1 MKQVTVS
8 VVTICLN
15 HSHGLEQTL
24 RSIDTQTWTPIN
36 CFVIDGGSTDG
47 SLEILQQ
54 RAHLGNFTFLS
65 EPDGGIFDAMNKG
78 WKIADGDLVVF
89 MNAGD
94 CFTSNSIV
102 EIMARSYA
110 FESWRWGYGRAQIQS
125 PSKGATKVLVFEPF
139 RFSRLALGISTI
151 PHQATVMQRSLLDEL
166 GGFETDAGL
175 AADQKLLFRAALIS
189 HPRIWKDAFANYE
202 GGGVSSGRIVAAH
215 VLDMARYRR
224 QSGVTVGGGLIRDA
238 VVTAALFASELVV
251 AFCKLVKL
259 LLTGRGRDIQ
269 KIFESR

>member
-1 MKQVTVS
+1 
-8 VVTICLN
+8 
-15 HSHGLEQTL
+15 
-24 RSIDTQTWTPIN
+24 
-36 CFVIDGGSTDG
+36 
-47 SLEILQQ
+47 
-54 RAHLGNFTFLS
+54 
-65 EPDGGIFDAMNKG
+65 
-78 WKIADGDLVVF
+78 
-89 MNAGD
+89 
-94 CFTSNSIV
+94 
-102 EIMARSYA
+102 
-110 FESWRWGYGRAQIQS
+110 
-125 PSKGATKVLVFEPF
+125 
-139 RFSRLALGISTI
+139 
-151 PHQATVMQRSLLDEL
+151 MQRSLLDEL